1 MRINNFDLIRLGAA
15 SQVMLDHGLVYLNV
29 TSLAV
34 AARFFNYF
42 PGVPIFF
49 VISGFLISM
58 SWDRAPSFRQY
69 AWNRIL
75 RIYPALWVCLAV
87 SVALFLACGV
97 RPDSAAHFITWIA
110 AQITVFQYDD
120 PGFLRGFGVGV
131 LNGSLWT
138 ISIELEFY
146 LLLPLLAL
154 VAMNRPWRWVALTMT
169 AIVVMNVTRAS
180 FLSGATLLQ
189 KLIAVSIIPYLFY
202 FLVGVNA
209 RLLYERR
216 PGIFR
221 GKALYWAAVYGLW
234 AVIETT
240 RELENKQGNQLNVL
254 SIVLL
259 AMLTVSTAFT
269 VPTLTSRLL
278 RENDISYGVYIYH
291 MPLVNL
297 LLWSGILGGRGF
309 ALLAGGT
316 IALAWLS
323 WRLVERPALGLKH
336 YSLRR
341 TG

>member
-1 MRINNFDLIRLGAA
+1 
-15 SQVMLDHGLVYLNV
+15 
-29 TSLAV
+29 
-34 AARFFNYF
+34 
-42 PGVPIFF
+42 
-49 VISGFLISM
+49 M
-58 SWDRAPSFRQY
+58 SWERAPSFRQY

-87 SVALFLACGV
+87 SIALFLLCGV
-97 RPDSAAHFITWIA
+97 RPVHAAPFVTWIA
-110 AQITVFQYDD
+110 AQTTVVQFYNPD
-120 PGFLRGFGVGV
+120 FLRGFGVGV

-138 ISIELEFY
+138 ISVELEFY

-154 VAMNRPWRWVALTMT
+154 AAKKQPWRWVALAM
-169 AIVVMNVTRAS
+169 AAMVLMMVTRVF
-180 FLSGATLLQ
+180 FLSRETLLQ
-189 KLIAVSIIPYLFY
+189 KLIGLTILPYLFY

-209 RLLYERR
+209 RHLYERW

-221 GKALYWAAVYGLW
+221 DKAIHWAAAYGLW
-234 AVIETT
+234 VVIETT
-240 RELENKQGNQLNVL
+240 LELPGQQGNQLNAL

-259 AMLTVSTAFT
+259 GMFTVSMAFT
-269 VPTLTSRLL
+269 VPNLASRLL

-297 LLWSGILGGRGF
+297 LLWSGIVGGRGF
-309 ALLAGGT
+309 AVLTVGT
-316 IALAWLS
+316 VALAWLS